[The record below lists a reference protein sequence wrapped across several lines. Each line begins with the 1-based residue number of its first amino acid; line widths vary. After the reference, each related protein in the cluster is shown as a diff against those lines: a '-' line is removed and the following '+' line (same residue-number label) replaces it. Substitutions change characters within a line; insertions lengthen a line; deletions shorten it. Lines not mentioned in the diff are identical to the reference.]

1 MAMKDK
7 SKGRRYTKSEQAR
20 ALQIYREYGPTIAAQ
35 RMGIP
40 YETVRRWAK
49 VAGENP
55 PTTLAHVANAHAAA
69 AVRTAGKW
77 ADVRESEA
85 DSAGQAA
92 RIARERILDLVI
104 TDDHQMLRAAVN
116 AYEVLI
122 NKAEMLSGQA
132 TERIAI
138 WAEQDID
145 RELRDLVKTLE
156 AEKRQLPPPVDENE
170 VIIEVVA
177 VDDGGY
183 DPDDPQVFEGSPDEP

>member
-1 MAMKDK
+1 MATKDK
-7 SKGRRYTKSEQAR
+7 SKGRRYTASERAR

-35 RMGIP
+35 RMAIP
-40 YETVRRWAK
+40 YETIRRWAK
-49 VAGENP
+49 GAGETR
-55 PTTLAHVANAHAAA
+55 PTTLAHVATAHAAA

-85 DSAGQAA
+85 DSAGEAA

-122 NKAEMLSGQA
+122 NKAEMMSGQA

-145 RELRDLVKTLE
+145 RELRELVKSIE
-156 AEKRQLPPPVDENE
+156 DEKRQLPPPVDENE
-170 VIIEVVA
+170 VVITVEDMTI
-177 VDDGGY
+177 DY
-183 DPDDPQVFEGSPDEP
+183 EP

>member
-1 MAMKDK
+1 MAIKDK
-7 SKGRRYTKSEQAR
+7 SKGRRYTASER
-20 ALQIYREYGPTIAAQ
+20 TRTLQIYREYGPTIAAQ

-49 VAGENP
+49 NAGETP
-55 PTTLAHVANAHAAA
+55 PTTLAHVATAHAAA

-85 DSAGQAA
+85 DSAGNAA

-145 RELRDLVKTLE
+145 RELRELVHNLE
-156 AEKRQLPPPVDENE
+156 AEKRQLPPPLEKTEIPTSGQELWDRAQDDA
-170 VIIEVVA
+170 VIDAEI
-177 VDDGGY
+177 VDD
-183 DPDDPQVFEGSPDEP
+183 EP